1 MIYYG
6 REYKEENKRQK
17 RTRQQTEAPTVV
29 VRSAMKQPE
38 EKNAQRN
45 PGEKGWTCYYC
56 GKEGHLKR
64 DCPQASKLSPAPGPV
79 CKGPYWK
86 RDCPPRCRPQGS
98 DSQDSLDWRCPGFPT
113 QAPILITP
121 EEPWVLITV
130 GEVNQSI
137 SFGHWGN
144 ILCAHWSPWPAF
156 LLIHYCNGTIWW
168 AKHYVSHPL
177 SGNWDSCAVYSRVS
191 NHARV
196 SLTPSGDG

>member
-38 EKNAQRN
+38 GKNAQRN

-64 DCPQASKLSPAPGPV
+64 DCPQASKPPPAPCPV
-79 CKGPYWK
+79 CKGPHWK
-86 RDCPPRCRPQGS
+86 RDCPQRRRSPGS
-98 DSQDSLDWRCPGFPT
+98 DSQDNQDWRCPGVPT

-121 EEPWVLITV
+121 EEPRILITV
-130 GEVNQSI
+130 EPISRF

-144 ILCAHWSPWPAF
+144 FLCAQWSPWSAF
-156 LLIHYCNGTIWW
+156 LLIHYHNGTAWTNQMLLFQSSF
-168 AKHYVSHPL
+168 KLQLGLY
-177 SGNWDSCAVYSRVS
+177 YF
-191 NHARV
+191 
-196 SLTPSGDG
+196 LTSF